1 MTSLAFLTHRD
12 RPEASA
18 LPVTCRF
25 ASTVITVASSWQLL
39 GSSAVDQAVH
49 HFSSLGSTAE
59 PGSDC
64 RVTQI
69 LRSDQC
75 YTVMHRFC
83 SSLEVS

>member
-25 ASTVITVASSWQLL
+25 ASTAAIVASSWQLL
-39 GSSAVDQAVH
+39 GSSAAGLGVH
-49 HFSSLGSTAE
+49 HFSLLDSTAE

-64 RVTQI
+64 QVTQSH
-69 LRSDQC
+69 RSDQC

>member
-1 MTSLAFLTHRD
+1 MTSLASLTHRD
-12 RPEASA
+12 RLRASA
-18 LPVTCRF
+18 LPVTCHF
-25 ASTVITVASSWQLL
+25 ASTAAIVASSWQLL

-83 SSLEVS
+83 SSRVVS